1 MQKTLDLS
9 MKLCTIAWNAY
20 PAIALP
26 GSALYVKALEKG
38 YDLPVKYSG
47 YSFHSHDTLPLP
59 TKHLSPA
66 QVLRFRDEA
75 FNTYHTHP
83 PFLEK
88 VRGKF
93 GDLAT
98 ENIKD
103 MAKIK
108 LRRDI
113 VSRKK
118 I

>member
-1 MQKTLDLS
+1 MLIMGHFSRKEIDR
-9 MKLCTIAWNAY
+9 
-20 PAIALP
+20 
-26 GSALYVKALEKG
+26 LEKG

-47 YSFHSHDTLPLP
+47 YSFHSQDTLPLP
-59 TKHLSPA
+59 TKHLSPD

-88 VRGKF
+88 VREKF